1 MVLLRGSQAIFAN
14 SLFRSAFELLYT
26 PIPPHKK
33 RPTKTIIDVASDRA
47 GDLLGSGLILLLLF
61 LIPGLPTA
69 VIVAFAVGIAGLV
82 MFVISRLNQGYINQ
96 LARSLRK
103 GVVRIEE
110 NDIVDATTRQILAE
124 ADTLS
129 EKDYLQTKITAMRER
144 RAANDADVDTA
155 PGGEAVHF
163 ARTVA
168 DLRSNDPARIQHALD
183 RSVMDLQ
190 LTPWM
195 IPLLANDAV
204 ADDIRTELRWLVP
217 RIIGQLTD
225 AMLDPDLTVK
235 ARQRLPG
242 VLEASH
248 NPRAID
254 GLLQG
259 MSDGCFNVRFSS
271 VRALARMRVRNK
283 RLKISRERIFAAI
296 RSELAS
302 SQEEWDSH
310 SLDLMLEDN
319 RGEEANLPPVNYSIE
334 HVFTLL
340 TLTLDPDAVRLSM
353 KAAFSE
359 DINLRGT
366 ALEYLE
372 NVLPADLYN
381 NLAGHIA
388 RGEEIGRGGR
398 TLREVIRELKSVMH
412 ANEPE

>member
-1 MVLLRGSQAIFAN
+1 
-14 SLFRSAFELLYT
+14 
-26 PIPPHKK
+26 
-33 RPTKTIIDVASDRA
+33 
-47 GDLLGSGLILLLLF
+47 
-61 LIPGLPTA
+61 
-69 VIVAFAVGIAGLV
+69 
-82 MFVISRLNQGYINQ
+82 
-96 LARSLRK
+96 
-103 GVVRIEE
+103 VVRIEE

-129 EKDYLQTKITAMRER
+129 ERDFLRTKISAMRER
-144 RAANDADVDTA
+144 RATSGSSEKTA
-155 PGGEAVHF
+155 PGSEAEHL

-168 DLRSNDPARIQHALD
+168 HLRSNDPARIQYALNS
-183 RSVMDLQ
+183 SVMDIRLASW
-190 LTPWM
+190 L

-225 AMLDPDLTVK
+225 AMLDPDVPVM

-259 MSDGCFNVRFSS
+259 MTDGCFNVRFSS
-271 VRALARMRVRNK
+271 ARALARMRVRNK
-283 RLKISRERIFAAI
+283 RLKIPRERIFAAI
-296 RSELAS
+296 RAELAS
-302 SQEEWDSH
+302 TPEEWESH
-310 SLDLMLEDN
+310 SLDLMFEN
-319 RGEEANLPPVNYSIE
+319 TRGQEANLPTVNYSIE

-372 NVLPADLYN
+372 NVLPADLYHD
-381 NLAGHIA
+381 LAGHIT
-388 RGEEIGRGGR
+388 RGEEIGRGSR
-398 TLREVIRELKSVMH
+398 TLREVIRELKSVVH
-412 ANEPE
+412 AGEPE